1 MHARRVR
8 AVRVRK
14 AAVARRVRVGYRG
27 KVAAIVRKAAV
38 HAHRVM
44 AAHRAGGHMVAAAI
58 ARATAEPRLSLTA
71 QSSRPMVRIYHNSR
85 CSKSRATLAL
95 LEQRVGA
102 CEVIHYLDTPPD
114 TAELTVLLKQLGMSA
129 RELLRS
135 GEAEY
140 QSLGL
145 DDLALDDAALIAA
158 MVAHPKLIERPIV
171 GANGKAAIGRP
182 PEAVLA
188 IL

>member
-1 MHARRVR
+1 M
-8 AVRVRK
+8 
-14 AAVARRVRVGYRG
+14 
-27 KVAAIVRKAAV
+27 
-38 HAHRVM
+38 
-44 AAHRAGGHMVAAAI
+44 
-58 ARATAEPRLSLTA
+58 
-71 QSSRPMVRIYHNSR
+71 RIYHNSR

-95 LEQRVGA
+95 LEDRGGDV
-102 CEVIHYLDTPPD
+102 EVINYLDTPP
-114 TAELTVLLKQLGMSA
+114 TAAELAVLLKQLGITA
-129 RELLRS
+129 RELLRT

-145 DDLALDDAALIAA
+145 DDPALDEAALIAA

-171 GANGKAAIGRP
+171 VANGKAALGRP

>member
-1 MHARRVR
+1 
-8 AVRVRK
+8 
-14 AAVARRVRVGYRG
+14 
-27 KVAAIVRKAAV
+27 
-38 HAHRVM
+38 
-44 AAHRAGGHMVAAAI
+44 
-58 ARATAEPRLSLTA
+58 
-71 QSSRPMVRIYHNSR
+71 MVRIYHNNR

-95 LEQRVGA
+95 LEERGSKV
-102 CEVIHYLDTPPD
+102 EVINYLGTPPN
-114 TAELTVLLKQLGMSA
+114 ASELAVLLKQLGMTP

-145 DDLALDDAALIAA
+145 GDPALDDATLIAA

-171 GANGKAAIGRP
+171 VANGKAALGRP